1 MNSKQWQRLNQQ
13 IQQLAQRI
21 PQRRQC
27 LNNQFQ
33 QCHLAFRRSLSSPPA
48 LLLAGLT
55 GFIAGLRL
63 QKLSPEVKQEHQA
76 NPVIGADANVASGF
90 SLLPSL
96 AWLWGWRHVLGWRW
110 Y

>member
-1 MNSKQWQRLNQQ
+1 MNTRQWRRLNKQ
-13 IQQLAQRI
+13 IQQLAVRI
-21 PQRRQC
+21 PQRRQR
-27 LNNQFQ
+27 LNSQFQ

-55 GFIAGLRL
+55 GFVAGLKL
-63 QKLSPEVKQEHQA
+63 QQPSPEAKPDNQA
-76 NPVIGADANVASGF
+76 TAVAGSDARVASGF

-96 AWLWGWRHVLGWRW
+96 VWLWGWRHVFGWRW

>member
-1 MNSKQWQRLNQQ
+1 MSSRQWRQLNQQ

-21 PQRRQC
+21 PQRRQR
-27 LNNQFQ
+27 LNSQFQ
-33 QCHLAFRRSLSSPPA
+33 QCHLAFRHSLSSPPA
-48 LLLAGLT
+48 LLLAGLL
-55 GFIAGLRL
+55 GLVVGLTL
-63 QKLSPEVKQEHQA
+63 QSSSPEAKPDHQTTA
-76 NPVIGADANVASGF
+76 VAGADARVASGF

>member
-1 MNSKQWQRLNQQ
+1 MSTRQWRHLNQQ

-21 PQRRQC
+21 PQRRQR
-27 LNNQFQ
+27 LTSQFR
-33 QCHLAFRRSLSSPPA
+33 QCHLALHRSLSSPPA

-55 GFIAGLRL
+55 GFVAGLKL
-63 QKLSPEVKQEHQA
+63 QNPSPEAKPDNQA
-76 NPVIGADANVASGF
+76 IPAAGADARVASGF

-96 AWLWGWRHVLGWRW
+96 VWLWGWRHVFGWRW